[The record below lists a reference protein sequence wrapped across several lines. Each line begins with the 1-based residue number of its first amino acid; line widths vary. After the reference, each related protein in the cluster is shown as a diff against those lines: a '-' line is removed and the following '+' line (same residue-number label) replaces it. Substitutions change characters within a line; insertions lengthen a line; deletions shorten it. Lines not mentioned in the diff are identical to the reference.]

1 MRPLVLLS
9 DFGLDDYYTGTVHA
23 VLARDAAESDRIDLT
38 HSVPPGDIWE
48 GCFQLRCAWPYLPQQ
63 AIVLAVVDPSVG
75 SSRRALAVRI
85 ESRWLV
91 APDNGLAAAV
101 GPATEAWVLDP
112 QRMGLPAPSAT
123 FHGRDVFA
131 PAAAR
136 LARGESAV
144 VLGTP
149 ASPQDLQSCPL
160 PDPQEGPNG
169 LIGTVLHIDRFGNI
183 ITNLQPSQV
192 PKRGV
197 IRSGAHKVDRRVR
210 AYCEAPDN
218 RVVFLTGSTGKLELA
233 MNRGSAAQ
241 KLGLNRGDHIEVVA
255 SAD

>member
-9 DFGLDDYYTGTVHA
+9 DFGLNDYYTGVIHA
-23 VLARDAAESDRIDLT
+23 VLAGEAADSDRIDLT

-48 GCFQLRCAWPYLPQQ
+48 GCYQLRCAWPYLPQQ
-63 AIVLAVVDPSVG
+63 AVVMAVVDPSVG

-91 APDNGLAAAV
+91 VPDNGLAAAV
-101 GPATEAWVLDP
+101 GPATEAWQLDA

-123 FHGRDVFA
+123 FHGRDLFA

-149 ASPQDLQSCPL
+149 AALQDLQPCPL
-160 PDPQEGPNG
+160 PEPQQGPHG
-169 LIGTVLHIDRFGNI
+169 LVGTILHVDRFGNL

-192 PKRGV
+192 PKRGA
-197 IRSGAHKVDRRVR
+197 IRCRDHKVDRRVR

-218 RVVFLTGSTGKLELA
+218 RVVYLTGSNGKLELA
-233 MNRGSAAQ
+233 MNRGSASE
-241 KLGLNRGDHIEVVA
+241 KLGLARGDQVEVVV
-255 SAD
+255 SVD